1 MWQFG
6 KPCLNAKLLLF
17 LFTLFIVPSL
27 LSHIWD
33 SKPRR
38 YDKHK
43 VFINLSEKG
52 DSEVMTIKGH
62 IIEVMES
69 FPLQLIVNVEGTQYY
84 VGLLEETS
92 VIKAGRTV
100 DAGILRPS
108 LDITIRGERSETNK
122 TAMIARSIVLE

>member
-1 MWQFG
+1 
-6 KPCLNAKLLLF
+6 
-17 LFTLFIVPSL
+17 
-27 LSHIWD
+27 
-33 SKPRR
+33 
-38 YDKHK
+38 
-43 VFINLSEKG
+43 
-52 DSEVMTIKGH
+52 MTIKGH

-69 FPLQLIVNVEGTQYY
+69 LPLQLIVDVEGTQYY

-122 TAMIARSIVLE
+122 TVMIARSIVLE